1 MNKKSFKWVVIF
13 GMVIVIAISVMAALA
28 AMNTVPVTLTTD
40 QIFTISPN
48 DLKPPEC
55 AGITLTN
62 KILCP
67 SSGTCD
73 GTKNN
78 DLMIANSGNPSMNG
92 NDGDDCVVCYSPGG
106 RCNLHGNKGTDVC
119 VCKSG
124 SCSYSADCETQIR

>member
-1 MNKKSFKWVVIF
+1 MNKRSFKWVVIF

-48 DLKPPEC
+48 NLKPDQC
-55 AGITLTN
+55 AGLTLTN

-73 GTKNN
+73 GTSAN
-78 DLMIANSGNPSMNG
+78 DLMIANSGNPTMNG
-92 NDGDDCVVCYSPGG
+92 QGGNDCVVCYSPSGK
-106 RCNLHGNKGTDVC
+106 CSLHGGPGTDVC
-119 VCKSG
+119 VCVSG
-124 SCSYSADCETQIR
+124 SCTFAGDCETQIK